1 MDNSNSPF
9 SPSPE
14 DQTSSPFQKQIRRQ
28 TALVKETLEPRNL
41 WWRLLDTFEAHRKVR
56 WALYGLAV
64 TLLLAGATWL
74 WAYPWWSRRNAISIT
89 RQWIASGQLVYAART
104 AQQALLDSPA
114 SPEVWYLAAEVA
126 RLRGRPVDAA
136 GYAKQ
141 AAGLDP
147 DEPVYVIEWAQDA
160 LLAGQ
165 PEAAEQALTNL
176 PDDVMAASSPAQR
189 IAGEIA
195 RRRVELTKARGHFE
209 AALRLDGSAAIDE
222 VPLGGILIYS
232 RDAAE
237 RQQGLNLLTK
247 WAADREWGAT
257 AMRTLLG
264 DALEHG
270 DRPAM
275 LKWANALRV
284 HPRCAL
290 GDIPNCLLALS
301 QADPAQFNE
310 VIAILKK
317 KHGTRSDQAALLVGW
332 LNQVGHAADAAEWLQ
347 SLPIAISGQ
356 PPVVVV
362 AAESF
367 RQARQWDNLAA
378 WAQRDWGR
386 EMGFLR
392 YAYGMLAARELG
404 DNAKVAE
411 LWKTLQGEVQ
421 TVGVHALFAANTFY
435 IWGWYN
441 EALTLLNLA
450 ADRSDVAV
458 TALGTMLRHYQTQ
471 HDAEGQ
477 YRALRRL
484 YTLRAQDA
492 AIANNFAFFAA
503 LTGRDAALAE
513 RLARINHGTY
523 PTNAAY
529 TATYAFVLLMKD
541 DASGA
546 MNLLRPLASQWQ
558 KLPPVAFAYGLALA
572 ATGRKDEARAPLTSL
587 AGTDLTTREEELI
600 RNALK

>member
-1 MDNSNSPF
+1 MDHSNSPF
-9 SPSPE
+9 PPPPE
-14 DQTSSPFQKQIRRQ
+14 DQTSSPFQKQLRRR
-28 TALVKETLEPRNL
+28 TAQVKETLEPRNL
-41 WWRLLDTFEAHRKVR
+41 WWRLLDAFEAQRKVR
-56 WALYGLAV
+56 WTLYGLAV
-64 TLLLAGATWL
+64 ALLLAGATWL

-104 AQQALLDSPA
+104 AQQALMDSPD

-126 RLRGRPVDAA
+126 RLRGKPVDAA
-136 GYAKQ
+136 SYAKQ
-141 AAGLDP
+141 AAGLAP
-147 DEPVYVIEWAQDA
+147 DEPVYVIAWAQNA
-160 LLAGQ
+160 LLADQ
-165 PEAAEQALTNL
+165 PEVAEQALANL
-176 PDDVMAASSPAQR
+176 PDDVLAESSPAQR

-195 RRRVELTKARGHFE
+195 RRRIELTKARGYFE
-209 AALRLDGSAAIDE
+209 AALRLDGPAAIDE

-237 RQQGLNLLTK
+237 RRQGLHFLAK
-247 WAADREWGAT
+247 WAPDREWGAT
-257 AMRTLLG
+257 ALRILLG

-275 LKWANALRV
+275 LKWADALRI
-284 HPRCAL
+284 HPRCTL
-290 GDIPNCLLALS
+290 GDIPSCLLALS

-310 VIAILKK
+310 AVSILKK
-317 KHGTRSDQAALLVGW
+317 KHGARPDQAALLIGW
-332 LNQVGHAADAAEWLQ
+332 LNQVGHAAEAAEWLQ
-347 SLPIAISGQ
+347 SLPLAISGQ

-362 AAESF
+362 AAEAF
-367 RQARQWDNLAA
+367 RQARQWENLAA

-404 DNAKVAE
+404 DSAKVAE
-411 LWKTLQGEVQ
+411 LWRTLQGEVQ

-435 IWGWYN
+435 IWGWYD

-471 HDAEGQ
+471 HDADGQ

-484 YTLRAQDA
+484 QTLRAQDA
-492 AIANNFAFFAA
+492 SIANNFAFFAT
-503 LTGRDAALAE
+503 LTGRDSVLAE
-513 RLARINHGTY
+513 RLARANHAAY
-523 PTNAAY
+523 PANAAY

-541 DASGA
+541 DANGA
-546 MNLLRPLASQWQ
+546 MTLMRPLASQWQ
-558 KLPPVAFAYGLALA
+558 KQPAVAFAYGLALA

-587 AGTDLTTREEELI
+587 TGTDLTTREEEMI
-600 RNALK
+600 RNALN